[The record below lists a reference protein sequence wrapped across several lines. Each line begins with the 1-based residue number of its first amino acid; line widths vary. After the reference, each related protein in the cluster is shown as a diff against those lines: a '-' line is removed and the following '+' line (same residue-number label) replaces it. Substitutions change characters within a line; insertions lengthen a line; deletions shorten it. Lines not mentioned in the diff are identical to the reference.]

1 MTLEKTAQKAVRK
14 IEEALAEHNLDEN
27 TRRRI
32 MKIVRKSLI
41 KTVEETSETHREAT
55 VICCGPE
62 ADLAHKIQ
70 EEAERKIGAL
80 IANLQAMR

>member
-1 MTLEKTAQKAVRK
+1 MALEKTAQKAVRK
-14 IEEALAEHNLDEN
+14 IEEVLAEHDLGED
-27 TRRRI
+27 TRRQI

-55 VICCGPE
+55 AVCCGPE

-70 EEAERKIGAL
+70 EEADRKIAAL
-80 IANLQAMR
+80 ISNLQAMR